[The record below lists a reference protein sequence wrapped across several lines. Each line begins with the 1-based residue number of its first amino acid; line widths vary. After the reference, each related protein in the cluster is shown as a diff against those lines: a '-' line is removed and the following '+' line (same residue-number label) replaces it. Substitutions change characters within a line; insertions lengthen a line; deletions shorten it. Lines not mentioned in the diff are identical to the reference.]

1 MGGKT
6 KKTKIAATPPPNHI
20 SARVSCCFC
29 HARSSGRCCFECT
42 SSRHL
47 GGQLSDSGLN
57 LVAVPQLFP
66 ARHSAAAHVHACAH
80 EPASL
85 RVFLLQRQL
94 QVSSCGACTMYRDLL
109 VAMGSSP
116 RDILIGSAR
125 HCMRQQCPQET

>member
-1 MGGKT
+1 MGKN
-6 KKTKIAATPPPNHI
+6 KKTKLRQRRRPTTIRQELLLAA
-20 SARVSCCFC
+20 SAMPE
-29 HARSSGRCCFECT
+29 AFECA

-47 GGQLSDSGLN
+47 GGKLSDSGLN